1 MKFIVSKLFRLHS
14 YKRLFTKVLS
24 PFIPFKQ
31 IDNPVVYMTLYVKDE
46 EDIITGLFTF
56 RTILQPV
63 TGPDSRSEG
72 AEYH

>member
-46 EDIITGLFTF
+46 EDII
-56 RTILQPV
+56 
-63 TGPDSRSEG
+63 
-72 AEYH
+72 

>member
-46 EDIITGLFTF
+46 EDIIES
-56 RTILQPV
+56 III
-63 TGPDSRSEG
+63 
-72 AEYH
+72 EY